1 MTDTIKLG
9 ERSFPEEIQKPVEK
23 ETRVALS
30 KNDVM
35 VQNMK
40 DSILAKNTTNVNTA
54 QAPKEMT
61 EDLKDE
67 TLQRISSFVA
77 DIAKA
82 NFSTLDNDLIELA
95 TIESLLHMII
105 DMIERDLQESQRL
118 SEQTKKML
126 VSIEK
131 DIMEK
136 AKNAHSSGYLT
147 SSVTANTLGAIAPIV
162 ATSFIPNCDPT
173 MAAVIGKGVQ
183 SGGQVPEGWRQQD
196 IASTQMEKQLASKM
210 ADQERGDNQQ
220 IMKRLQDLKALR
232 DQILQ
237 LKLQAAR
244 NQ

>member
-1 MTDTIKLG
+1 MGETVKPI
-9 ERSFPEEIQKPVEK
+9 ERSFHEETSQPIEK
-23 ETRVALS
+23 EAKVALS

-35 VQNMK
+35 VQNMT
-40 DSILAKNTTNVNTA
+40 DSILAQNATPANTERVS
-54 QAPKEMT
+54 KEMT

-67 TLQRISSFVA
+67 ALQRISSFVA

-82 NFSTLDNDLIELA
+82 NFSTLDDDVIELA

-118 SEQTKKML
+118 SEQTKKL
-126 VSIEK
+126 LIAFEK
-131 DIMEK
+131 EYMEK
-136 AKNAHSSGYLT
+136 AKNAYTDSYLLEA
-147 SSVTANTLGAIAPIV
+147 SAASNVVAGFAPLAASAAGWDPVAASVLGRGI
-162 ATSFIPNCDPT
+162 
-173 MAAVIGKGVQ
+173 Q
-183 SGGQVPEGWRQQD
+183 SGSQVPEGYRQQA
-196 IASTQMEKQLASKM
+196 ISTTQMDKQQASKM
-210 ADQERGDNQQ
+210 TDQERGDNQQ

>member
-1 MTDTIKLG
+1 MSETINLV
-9 ERSFPEEIQKPVEK
+9 ERSFPEETKTPVEK

-30 KNDVM
+30 SNDVM
-35 VQNMK
+35 VQNMTE
-40 DSILAKNTTNVNTA
+40 SILAKNTTSVNTA
-54 QAPKEMT
+54 QVPKEMT

-82 NFSTLDNDLIELA
+82 NFSTLDDDLIELT

-105 DMIERDLQESQRL
+105 NMIEKDLHESQRL

-126 VSIEK
+126 ISVEK

-136 AKNAHSSGYLT
+136 AKNAHTEWNLHKGIGIN
-147 SSVTANTLGAIAPIV
+147 VAGAIAPFV
-162 ATSFIPNCDPT
+162 ASAYGVEPT
-173 MAAVIGKGVQ
+173 TAGVIGKSVTSCG
-183 SGGQVPEGWRQQD
+183 SYYDGYRQQA
-196 IASTQMEKQLASKM
+196 ISTTQMEKQQASKM